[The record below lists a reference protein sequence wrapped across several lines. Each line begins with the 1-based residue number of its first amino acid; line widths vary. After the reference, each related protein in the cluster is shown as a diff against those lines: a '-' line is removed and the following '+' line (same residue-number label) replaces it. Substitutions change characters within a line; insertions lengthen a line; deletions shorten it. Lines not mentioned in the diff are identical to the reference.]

1 MLQCPLCYETWPGLC
16 AFSNLR
22 LEEGTDP
29 HREDATIVT
38 IGRVLPLIFTVGRVF
53 PVIWVR
59 RPPEPCRLLPPVQ
72 GQTVTV
78 HYTGTLTNGKKFDSS
93 RDREPLQPA
102 RFQPA
107 MEHSC
112 GQSAQRSLAYEYSR
126 G

>member
-1 MLQCPLCYETWPGLC
+1 MTTTLPSGLTYEDTTL
-16 AFSNLR
+16 
-22 LEEGTDP
+22 GTGA
-29 HREDATIVT
+29 EAVA
-38 IGRVLPLIFTVGRVF
+38 GKRVR
-53 PVIWVR
+53 
-59 RPPEPCRLLPPVQ
+59 
-72 GQTVTV
+72 V
-78 HYTGTLTNGKKFDSS
+78 HYTGWLHDPMASNSRGTKFDSS